1 MTWRINFTVTNSNFN
16 LVGYAA
22 FEFLKNIP
30 KKDGKQLFSEW
41 YLEHEKGATTAFV
54 KVSEID
60 AVTEWIKD
68 KIVAEP
74 NWADELHKEAEK
86 LNWEYFNY
94 AKELLQVDPAG
105 LSNHELADKCCKLRR
120 LQLVS
125 HVKAI
130 STTWFL
136 DSNNETYSN
145 FLRDKLKQHLVG
157 VGIGDP
163 IKQIEYFTLLTSP
176 TRTNFAQEERLD
188 FLCLLKNPSE
198 ENVHQHYE
206 KWRWTPYGYVGPAY
220 DLQHYKDEVQ
230 KSISLVPQVDQMIA
244 EELARYPKLEHQQ
257 KWLIEEIKLPTDLQK
272 YFKIARD
279 IIWLKDFRK
288 YCIWHGFYV
297 LDSLTKEIAK
307 RLHISHRQA
316 NSFLIEEVVPAL
328 VDGKIDVDL
337 LNERDKYCMIWANES
352 GQKIYYGEEAKKI
365 RQSLDLEKVVVDV
378 ENGLRGAC
386 AFPGTAKGVVKIV
399 NDVSQIDKIN
409 DGEIML
415 AHTTFPALL
424 PAMKKAAA
432 FVTEDGGITCH
443 AAIVAR
449 EMKKPCVVGV
459 KSACSVLNDGDTV
472 EVDATNG
479 VITVIA
485 RSEGRATRQ
494 SR

>member
-1 MTWRINFTVTNSNFN
+1 MKWRINFTVTNSNFN

-30 KKDGKQLFSEW
+30 KKDDKQLFSEW
-41 YLEHEKGATTAFV
+41 YLEHERGTTTAFV

-60 AVTEWIKD
+60 AVSGWIKD
-68 KIVAEP
+68 KIVANP
-74 NWADELHKEAEK
+74 DWADELHKETEK

-94 AKELLQVDPAG
+94 AKELLQIDPAS
-105 LSNHELADKCCKLRR
+105 LSNQELADKCCKLRC
-120 LQLVS
+120 LQLES
-125 HVKAI
+125 HVRAI

-136 DSNNETYSN
+136 DSNDETYSN
-145 FLRDKLKQHLVG
+145 FLRDKLKQHM
-157 VGIGDP
+157 
-163 IKQIEYFTLLTSP
+163 EYFTLLTSP
-176 TRTNFAQEERLD
+176 TRTNFAQEEQLD
-188 FLCLLKNPSE
+188 FLRLLKNPIE
-198 ENVHQHYE
+198 ENIHRHCE
-206 KWRWTPYGYVGPAY
+206 KWRWTPYGYIGPAY

-230 KSISLVPQVDQMIA
+230 KSISLTPQADKMIE
-244 EELARYPKLEHQQ
+244 EELARYPKLERQQ
-257 KWLIEEIKLPTDLQK
+257 KQLIEEIKLPTDLQK

-297 LDSLTKEIAK
+297 LDFFTKEIAK
-307 RLHISHRQA
+307 RLNISHRQA
-316 NSFLIEEVVPAL
+316 NSFLIEEVAPAL
-328 VDGKIDVDL
+328 VDGKLDVDL
-337 LNERDKYCMIWANES
+337 LNERDKYCMIWADDK
-352 GQKIYYGEEAKKI
+352 GQKIYYGKEARKI
-365 RQSLDLEKVVVDV
+365 RQSLDLEEVVVDL
-378 ENGLRGAC
+378 ESGLKGAC

-399 NDVSQIDKIN
+399 NEIGQIDKIN

-459 KSACSVLNDGDTV
+459 KNICSVLKDGDIV
-472 EVDATNG
+472 VVDATNG
-479 VITVIA
+479 TIKKF
-485 RSEGRATRQ
+485 
-494 SR
+494 